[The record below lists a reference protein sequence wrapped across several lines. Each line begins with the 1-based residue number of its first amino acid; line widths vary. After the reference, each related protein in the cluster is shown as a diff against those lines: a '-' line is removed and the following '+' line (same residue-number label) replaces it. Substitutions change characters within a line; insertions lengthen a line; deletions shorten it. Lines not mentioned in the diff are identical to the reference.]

1 MFRHTVEMVQSGLRS
16 PANIER
22 TRDMRTCPVEDC
34 GHFSPIRHVLEW
46 HLLHRGARNYHSVEL
61 LLTQF
66 IKVFIKHHH
75 VFYGRILRSV
85 ALQLHE
91 IHFHLQGRIR
101 RSEEH
106 TSELQSRQYLVCRLL
121 LEKKKNQ

>member
-34 GHFSPIRHVLEW
+34 GHFCPIRHVLEW
-46 HLLHRGARNYHSVEL
+46 HLLHRSARNYHSVEL

-66 IKVFIKHHH
+66 IKVFIEHHH
-75 VFYGRILRSV
+75 VFYG
-85 ALQLHE
+85 
-91 IHFHLQGRIR
+91 R

-121 LEKKKNQ
+121 LEKKNQLVTFSV